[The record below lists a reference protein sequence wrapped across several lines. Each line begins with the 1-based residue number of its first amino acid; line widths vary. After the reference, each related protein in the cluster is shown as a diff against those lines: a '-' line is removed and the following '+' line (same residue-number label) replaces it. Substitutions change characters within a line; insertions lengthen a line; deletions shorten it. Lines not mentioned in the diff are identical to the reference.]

1 MVSLHQGVHER
12 DDGGEGGFLD
22 VVERVG
28 GGDGEHGGDVL
39 QEGREVSRVAGF
51 ARRERERLD
60 EREADLLARL
70 EGVHRA
76 AAAALAAASRGG
88 PGSGS
93 GPDARG
99 DRGCEMLQRRR
110 AVVES
115 LHERED
121 ELRARLA
128 HLLHRIVHAAQD
140 RGEERGD
147 EEGEERGGGRLGG
160 IAEESEG
167 WEGGGGGRGEGGAG
181 ERDGPGGRPAN
192 DRGGARTMMIGR
204 RNGGT
209 SRDDRSAGPGSF
221 ARPGAPS
228 HLFRSVWNA
237 RLRVERSASVML
249 FTSRWTLAR
258 KSSRAASVMATARPD
273 LEPSAEGEQRATA
286 R

>member
-1 MVSLHQGVHER
+1 MKLGPDRGRSVVAHRRDARGDDLANDRVGRGVEERVQRPKRRRAHGGVSVRALGNDRAAEPGDGRRERRERDASRDGLTVVVSLHQGVRER
-12 DDGGEGGFLD
+12 NDGGEGGFLD

-28 GGDGEHGGDVL
+28 GGDREHGGDVL

-76 AAAALAAASRGG
+76 AAAAPAAASRGG

-99 DRGCEMLQRRR
+99 DRGGEVLQRRR

-128 HLLHRIVHAAQD
+128 HLLHRIVHAAED

-160 IAEESEG
+160 IAEEPEG
-167 WEGGGGGRGEGGAG
+167 WARVSETDREGGRRTIGEAG
-181 ERDGPGGRPAN
+181 ER
-192 DRGGARTMMIGR
+192 
-204 RNGGT
+204 
-209 SRDDRSAGPGSF
+209 
-221 ARPGAPS
+221 
-228 HLFRSVWNA
+228 
-237 RLRVERSASVML
+237 
-249 FTSRWTLAR
+249 
-258 KSSRAASVMATARPD
+258 
-273 LEPSAEGEQRATA
+273 
-286 R
+286 